1 MSCLSPS
8 FSWLWWFPFV
18 ARYIRQFQ
26 VVCSDIADANP
37 PFWSTTPTG
46 ESLKRQLYSGQPGFP
61 LLAYS
66 RSNLLLP
73 ADLSNLYFHP
83 GGEPGAKGLWIS
95 FGPIWLLAPF
105 LEQLA
110 LEHPERLQGLRG
122 VIACSSSSAITRA
135 ANRFDRQ
142 LVARLTTAEDQLIA
156 TCRGLEL
163 PCRIL
168 RPTLIY
174 GRVGPYVDR
183 NLSRLIGLMR
193 RLPLLPLPAHTGLRQ
208 PIHASQLAA
217 VALELVRQF
226 ITSGWDPQQP
236 QRIGLGGDSELSYTA
251 MLGALQQSLSQ
262 TDPARRCR
270 VLSLPTRLFYAAAS
284 PLLLQ
289 SPKAFEAVLRMGS
302 DLSGFTPAHQLLK
315 AQPQPFPVLPLL

>member
-1 MSCLSPS
+1 MQLHLFGGQTPS
-8 FSWLWWFPFV
+8 GEALKH
-18 ARYIRQFQ
+18 QLQ
-26 VVCSDIADANP
+26 VTHSAV
-37 PFWSTTPTG
+37 
-46 ESLKRQLYSGQPGFP
+46 QLF
-61 LLAYS
+61 AYS
-66 RSNLLLP
+66 RRNPSLLA
-73 ADLSNLYFHP
+73 ADFCDATSFRP
-83 GGEPGAKGLWIS
+83 GGEPGAPGLWIS
-95 FGPIWLLAPF
+95 FGPIWLLAHF

-110 LEHPERLQGLRG
+110 LDHPERLHGLCG
-122 VIACSSSSAITRA
+122 VIACSSSSAITKRFA
-135 ANRFDRQ
+135 TNRFDRE
-142 LVARLTTAEDQLIA
+142 LVARLSTAEDQLIS
-156 TCRGLEL
+156 TCRRLEL

-217 VALELVRQF
+217 VVLELVRQF
-226 ITSGWDPQQP
+226 TNNGWDPHLP
-236 QRIGLGGDSELSYTA
+236 QCISLGGDSVLSYAA
-251 MLGALQQSLSQ
+251 MLRALQQSLPQ

-284 PLLLQ
+284 PLLLH

-315 AQPQPFPVLPLL
+315 AKPQPFPVLPLL

>member
-1 MSCLSPS
+1 MAPSPMRIHL
-8 FSWLWWFPFV
+8 FG
-18 ARYIRQFQ
+18 A
-26 VVCSDIADANP
+26 A
-37 PFWSTTPTG
+37 TPTG
-46 ESLKRQLYSGQPGFP
+46 EALKQQLCSISFP
-61 LLAYS
+61 FLAYS
-66 RSNLLLP
+66 RRDPSLHSVDFSDP
-73 ADLSNLYFHP
+73 CGFHP
-83 GGEPGAKGLWIS
+83 AGDLGSQSFWIS
-95 FGPIWLLAPF
+95 FGPISLFAPF
-105 LEQLA
+105 LEQLSNVY
-110 LEHPERLQGLRG
+110 PERLQGLLG
-122 VIACSSSSAITRA
+122 MIACSSSSAITKRFA
-135 ANRFDRQ
+135 SNRFDRE
-142 LVARLTTAEDQLIA
+142 LVARLTTAEDQLIS
-156 TCRGLEL
+156 TCRRLEL

-193 RLPLLPLPAHTGLRQ
+193 RLPLLPLPEHSGLRQ

-226 ITSGWDPQQP
+226 TTSGWDPQLP
-236 QRIGLGGDSELSYTA
+236 QCIALAGDSELSYAA
-251 MLGALQQSLSQ
+251 MLRALQQSLPP

-289 SPKAFEAVLRMGS
+289 SPKAFEAVLRIGS

-315 AQPQPFPVLPLL
+315 AKPDPFPVLPLL